1 MTEQNPTRDFPLG
14 NLVSAEGAHHERR
27 WAILGIL
34 GIAQLMVVLDSTIV
48 NIALPSAQHAL
59 HFSNSE
65 RQWIITAYALAFG
78 SLLLLGGKISDLFGR
93 KWTFIGGLA
102 GFAIASAVGGASQS
116 FAMLAASRTA
126 QGAFGALL
134 APAALSLL
142 TTTFSNGPERN
153 KAFGIYSAIAGSG
166 ASIGLLIGGIL
177 TQTLTWRYCMYVNLI
192 FAVIAISGATRLL
205 HNVRPTV
212 RPKVDVPGVLT
223 VTAGLFGIVFGF
235 SHAQTSG
242 WGNPLTVAMLVIG
255 VGLLGAFALLQA
267 RGDHPLLPLR
277 VLTDRNRGAS
287 YLAILI
293 SGAAMFGVFLFLTYY
308 MQQSRGYS
316 PITTGLAFL
325 PMTAVIMGTAVLS
338 TTRLRNR
345 FGPRNLVV
353 LGMLLGAAGMLW
365 LTRLSLTSSY
375 LGGILPTLVMM
386 GIGLGMVFS
395 SGMFGATLGVLPSDA
410 GVASATVTA
419 SQQVGGS
426 LGTSLLSTLAASAG
440 TSFVSSHLIG
450 GHPTA
455 AVVARAAVHGY
466 TTGFAV
472 SAGIFAVG
480 AVVSAVLFERGV
492 PQVAAA
498 AEPDAGNASELQ
510 LTTAPEPVLAQ

>member
-1 MTEQNPTRDFPLG
+1 MPETNPHQDFPQG
-14 NLVSAEGAHHERR
+14 KPESAEGAHHARR

-59 HFSNSE
+59 HFTNSD

-102 GFAIASAVGGASQS
+102 GFAIASAVGGAAQS
-116 FAMLAASRTA
+116 FPMLVASRTA

-142 TTTFSNGPERN
+142 TTTFSDGPERN

-192 FAVIAISGATRLL
+192 FATVAIIGALRLL
-205 HNVRPTV
+205 YNVRPATQ
-212 RPKVDVPGVLT
+212 PQFDVPGILT
-223 VTAGLFGIVFGF
+223 VSGGLFAIVFGF
-235 SHAQTSG
+235 SHAQTSS
-242 WGNPLTVAMLVIG
+242 WSSPLTIAMLIAG
-255 VGLLGAFALLQA
+255 VVLLTAFAVLQS
-267 RGDHPLLPLR
+267 RGGHPLLPLR
-277 VLTDRNRGAS
+277 VLADRNRGGS
-287 YLAILI
+287 FLAILI

-308 MQQSRGYS
+308 MQQTRGYS
-316 PITTGLAFL
+316 PITTGVAFL
-325 PMTAVIMGTAVLS
+325 PMTAIVMGTAVLS
-338 TTRLRNR
+338 TTKLRGI

-353 LGMLLGAAGMLW
+353 LGMLLGATGMLL

-375 LGGILPTLVMM
+375 VTGILPTLLLM
-386 GIGLGMVFS
+386 GVGLGLVFS
-395 SGMFGATLGVLPSDA
+395 SGMFGATLGVRPSDA

-426 LGTSLLSTLAASAG
+426 LGTALLSTLAASAA
-440 TSFVSSHLIG
+440 TSFAGSHLVG

-455 AVVARAAVHGY
+455 AVLAHAAVHGY
-466 TTGFAV
+466 TTAFAF
-472 SAGIFAVG
+472 SAGIFVLG
-480 AVVSAVLFERGV
+480 AIVSAVLFERGV
-492 PQVAAA
+492 PRVATGAK
-498 AEPDAGNASELQ
+498 
-510 LTTAPEPVLAQ
+510 PVMAH